1 MFSDFLLGELS
12 LPGDLFWADEFTFNQ
27 VQSKHSTAINGA
39 LINEVSVRQNGRP
52 ITLQSLPNG
61 GWISRAQ
68 YAQIQALVDDPEQP
82 VMNFRTPD
90 GRAFQVQFRS
100 DNGNAVLTAQ
110 PLIHIWP
117 AIGGDW
123 LLITLRLIEV

>member
-1 MFSDFLLGELS
+1 MFDDFLLGELS
-12 LPGDLFWADEFTFNQ
+12 LPGDLFWSDEFTFNA
-27 VQSKHSTAINGA
+27 VQNKHSTAINGA

-52 ITLQSLPNG
+52 ITLQSPVGG

-68 YAQIQALVDDPEQP
+68 YAQIQALVDDPAQP

-90 GRAFQVQFRS
+90 GRAFQVHFRS
-100 DNGNAVLTAQ
+100 DNGNAALTAV
-110 PLIHIWP
+110 PLYHVWP
-117 AIGGDW
+117 AIAGDW

>member
-1 MFSDFLLGELS
+1 MYMDFELAGMS
-12 LPGDLFWADEFTFNQ
+12 LPGDLFWSDEFTFNP

-61 GWISRAQ
+61 GWISRDQ
-68 YAQIQALVDDPEQP
+68 YAQLQALVDDPAQP

-90 GRAFQVQFRS
+90 GRAFQVQFRTDS
-100 DNGNAVLTAQ
+100 GNAALTAQ